1 MGNSLTR
8 LGFFIILLYNKKIVI
23 KFAISIQSIL
33 KKTIIFFN

>member
-23 KFAISIQSIL
+23 KFAISIQILL
-33 KKTIIFFN
+33 KKLLFF